1 MASLIGVNRN
11 STADEYNVRD
21 EIALVES
28 AAVGWTRVFY
38 SMLETKETE
47 LMATFEDDDSYR
59 IKPDR
64 LELIIHVS

>member
-11 STADEYNVRD
+11 STADEYNVRV
-21 EIALVES
+21 ETALVES
-28 AAVGWTRVFY
+28 ATVGWTRVFY